1 MREKKCFQQ
10 AKKTK
15 KERKEK
21 KKIPYVCMCVS
32 LSWKSQS
39 SCHHWIVYVIHAIFF
54 NRNKNLSKLILLNW
68 IGMARIGHI
77 TNEIRLQ
84 YPKRRHFLISWTGE
98 HVVRVKNFFFHLHTR
113 PAFKHRPKEQTI
125 RNENFS
131 LLFAKSFLRP
141 FCGNTTIS
149 NDSNTTQLRE
159 YEPSDFSRFRYI
171 FARE

>member
-1 MREKKCFQQ
+1 MFSTSQKKNQKRKKGEKKD
-10 AKKTK
+10 TV
-15 KERKEK
+15 RV
-21 KKIPYVCMCVS
+21 YVCLY

>member
-54 NRNKNLSKLILLNW
+54 NQNKNLSELILLNW

-98 HVVRVKNFFFHLHTR
+98 HVVRLKNFFFSSTHPTCIQTSTKGTNDTKRKLFIALCKIVSPSILWQHNH
-113 PAFKHRPKEQTI
+113 FKRFQH
-125 RNENFS
+125 
-131 LLFAKSFLRP
+131 
-141 FCGNTTIS
+141 NTTERIR
-149 NDSNTTQLRE
+149 TKWFFEVQV
-159 YEPSDFSRFRYI
+159 YFR
-171 FARE
+171 